1 MCIHLFNSNNVLKP
15 RSPFA
20 MDFSWST
27 CFICLL
33 AILPGSVIV
42 RFLPF
47 FSPYFEYCRNATSL
61 LPPFFFLQIPWDTS
75 ISRWTMHFLEPY
87 TSELVPKSSAR
98 LWQLTKS
105 RIPSPL
111 SYDLFNRTSSALT
124 WSCATWLR
132 SPRDPLLSPTER
144 NHNQVIWF
152 SAFVHL

>member
-1 MCIHLFNSNNVLKP
+1 MHSSLQFKQCSKATFAVRHGFLLVDLFYLSSCHSSRFRICSILTFYLHISNIAETQL
-15 RSPFA
+15 
-20 MDFSWST
+20 
-27 CFICLL
+27 
-33 AILPGSVIV
+33 
-42 RFLPF
+42 RFFLF
-47 FSPYFEYCRNATSL
+47 L
-61 LPPFFFLQIPWDTS
+61 FLQIPWDTS

-152 SAFVHL
+152 SASVHL

>member
-15 RSPFA
+15 RSPFT

-33 AILPGSVIV
+33 AILPGSVFV
-42 RFLPF
+42 RFLLFYLHISNIAETQLRF
-47 FSPYFEYCRNATSL
+47 FLFP
-61 LPPFFFLQIPWDTS
+61 FLQIPWDTS

>member
-1 MCIHLFNSNNVLKP
+1 MRIHLFNSN
-15 RSPFA
+15 SEATFA
-20 MDFSWST
+20 VRHGF
-27 CFICLL
+27 LL
-33 AILPGSVIV
+33 VDLFYLSSCHSSRFRNCSILTFFLSIFRILPKRNFAS
-42 RFLPF
+42 
-47 FSPYFEYCRNATSL
+47 SPL
-61 LPPFFFLQIPWDTS
+61 FLQIPWDTS

>member
-1 MCIHLFNSNNVLKP
+1 MHSSLQFKQCSKATFAVRHGFLLLDLFYLSSCHSS
-15 RSPFA
+15 RFR
-20 MDFSWST
+20 
-27 CFICLL
+27 ICS
-33 AILPGSVIV
+33 ILT
-42 RFLPF
+42 FL
-47 FSPYFEYCRNATSL
+47 SPYFEYCRNATSL
-61 LPPFFFLQIPWDTS
+61 LPFSFLQIPWDTS